1 MKKLLLSAAFIAAS
15 FTSIAQVGINTVAP
29 QGTLDVVSVNDT
41 GLVLPRVSSLDA
53 VTDGGGNAPVN
64 GTAVY
69 AVDIDKACFYINTK
83 WICLNSNGTTT
94 IEEST
99 PPNPITMAYIKPPYL
114 DSNDQFGLRSV
125 ISDDGNTI
133 AVVSRN
139 DSSSAAGIFSASSI
153 NASNA
158 GNNSLAS
165 AGSVYVFSR
174 ANNTVDFAVEA
185 YIKNANPT
193 AADVFGFRGLL
204 MSGDGNTLVVGSV
217 KGVAYIFTR
226 SGTTWT
232 ERQSVTK
239 NDGSGDRFTASA
251 ISQDGTTIAF
261 GAERADSSAVGIDPS
276 GDGSDGSSS
285 NTGEVFIYVRSG
297 NTWSQQA
304 YIKPSQVNASDG
316 FTASTLSS
324 DGDILIAKSGG
335 YDATVSNG
343 GAIFVFRRNNAGVWT
358 ESQIIQAPNV
368 STNDGGSITTSLSG
382 DGLTL
387 AIGMRQE
394 GSGTD
399 AIISASGTI
408 PTDETA
414 SSSGA
419 VYIYNY
425 SGSQFVFET
434 YIKAPNAEVGDF
446 FGQGVALT
454 TDGNKLFVSSL
465 GDDSDANGVFLSG
478 DSGYAAALAD
488 NSATSEAGAVYV
500 FKRSAGIWTAAA
512 FIKAENS
519 DGSDRFST
527 IMVTSNGNTLIVGA
541 IKEQSNS
548 TTIGAGQSDNSITGG
563 AGAVYVIDVS
573 GI

>member
-15 FTSIAQVGINTVAP
+15 FTSIAQVGINTITP

-53 VTDGGGNAPVN
+53 VTDGGGNAPVD

-94 IEEST
+94 IEEPT
-99 PPNPITMAYIKPPYL
+99 PSNPITMAYIKPPYL
-114 DSNDQFGLRSV
+114 DSNDQFGLRTV

-139 DSSSAAGIFSASSI
+139 DSSSAAGIFSAPLSG
-153 NASNA
+153 SNA
-158 GNNSLAS
+158 GDNSLSS

-193 AADVFGFRGLL
+193 AADVFGFRGLH

-239 NDGSGDRFTASA
+239 NDGNGDQFSPNA

-261 GAERADSSAVGIDPS
+261 GAARADSNAIGIDPT
-276 GDGSDGSSS
+276 GDGSDGSGN
-285 NTGEVFIYVRSG
+285 NTGDVFIYVRSG

-304 YIKPSQVNASDG
+304 YIKPSLVNASDG
-316 FTASTLSS
+316 FTGLTLSS
-324 DGDILIAKSGG
+324 DGDILIAKSPG

-358 ESQIIQAPNV
+358 ESQIIQTPNV
-368 STNDGGSITTSLSG
+368 STNDGGSIGTSLSG

-414 SSSGA
+414 ANSGA

-425 SGSQFVFET
+425 NGSQFVFET
-434 YIKAPNAEVGDF
+434 YIKAPNAEASDF

-454 TDGNKLFVSSL
+454 ADGNKLFVSSL
-465 GDDSDANGVFLSG
+465 GDDSDANGGFLSG

-488 NSATSEAGAVYV
+488 NSATSVAGAVHV

-519 DGSDRFST
+519 DGSDRFSS

-563 AGAVYVIDVS
+563 AGAAYVIDVS

>member
-99 PPNPITMAYIKPPYL
+99 PPNPITMAYIKPPFL

-358 ESQIIQAPNV
+358 ESQIIQTPNV
-368 STNDGGSITTSLSG
+368 STNDGAVISTSLSG

-434 YIKAPNAEVGDF
+434 YIKAPNAEASDF

-519 DGSDRFST
+519 DGVDRFSS
-527 IMVTSNGNTLIVGA
+527 IKVTSNGNTLIVGA
-541 IKEQSNS
+541 SKEQSNS
-548 TTIGAGQSDNSITGG
+548 TIIGAGQSDNSITGG

>member
-99 PPNPITMAYIKPPYL
+99 PPNPITMAYIKPPFL

-548 TTIGAGQSDNSITGG
+548 TTIGAVQSDNSITEG
-563 AGAVYVIDVS
+563 AGAAYVIDVS

>member
-1 MKKLLLSAAFIAAS
+1 MKKVLLCAAFIAAS
-15 FTSIAQVGINTVAP
+15 FTSIAQVGINTITP

-53 VTDGGGNAPVN
+53 VTDGGGNAPVD

-114 DSNDQFGLRSV
+114 DSNDQFGVQTV

-139 DSSSAAGIFSASSI
+139 DASSAAGIFSAPL

-158 GNNSLAS
+158 GDNSLNG

-193 AADVFGFRGLL
+193 AGDVFGYRGLH

-239 NDGSGDRFTASA
+239 NNGSGDRFTASA

-261 GAERADSSAVGIDPS
+261 GAEKADSNAIGIDPT
-276 GDGSDGSSS
+276 GDGSDDSLN

-316 FTASTLSS
+316 FTGLTLSS
-324 DGDILIAKSGG
+324 DGDILIAKSPG

-358 ESQIIQAPNV
+358 ESQIIQTPNV
-368 STNDGGSITTSLSG
+368 STNDGGFINTSLSG

-387 AIGMRQE
+387 AIAMRSE
-394 GSGTD
+394 GSGTN

-414 SSSGA
+414 PNSGA

-425 SGSQFVFET
+425 NGSQFVFET
-434 YIKAPNAEVGDF
+434 YIKAPNAEASDF
-446 FGQGVALT
+446 FGGSVALT
-454 TDGNKLFVSSL
+454 ADGNKLFVSSL
-465 GDDSDANGVFLSG
+465 GDDSDANGGFLSG

-519 DGSDRFST
+519 DGSDRFAT
-527 IMVTSNGNTLIVGA
+527 IRATSNGNTLIVGA
-541 IKEQSNS
+541 RKEQSNS

>member
-53 VTDGGGNAPVN
+53 VTDGGGNAPVD

-94 IEEST
+94 IEEPT

-139 DSSSAAGIFSASSI
+139 DSSSAAGIFSAPLS
-153 NASNA
+153 ASNA
-158 GNNSLAS
+158 GDNSLS
-165 AGSVYVFSR
+165 STGSVYVFSR

-251 ISQDGTTIAF
+251 ISQDGATIAF

-394 GSGTD
+394 GSGTG

-541 IKEQSNS
+541 TKEQSNS

>member
-1 MKKLLLSAAFIAAS
+1 MKKVLLCAAFIAAS
-15 FTSIAQVGINTVAP
+15 FTSIAQVGINTITP

-41 GLVLPRVSSLDA
+41 GLVLPRVSSLYA
-53 VTDGGGNAPVN
+53 VTDGGGNAPVD

-99 PPNPITMAYIKPPYL
+99 PANPITMAYIKPPFL
-114 DSNDQFGLRSV
+114 DSSDQFGLWTV

-139 DSSSAAGIFSASSI
+139 DSSSAAGIFSAPLS
-153 NASNA
+153 ASNA
-158 GNNSLAS
+158 GDNSLSS

-239 NDGSGDRFTASA
+239 NDGNGDQFSPNA

-261 GAERADSSAVGIDPS
+261 GAARADSNAIGIDPT
-276 GDGSDGSSS
+276 GDGSDGSGN
-285 NTGEVFIYVRSG
+285 NTGDVFIYVRSG

-316 FTASTLSS
+316 FTGLTLSS
-324 DGDILIAKSGG
+324 DGDMLIAKSPG

-343 GAIFVFRRNNAGVWT
+343 GAIFVFRRNDAGVWT
-358 ESQIIQAPNV
+358 ESQIIQTPNV
-368 STNDGGSITTSLSG
+368 STNDGGSIFTSLSG

-387 AIGMRQE
+387 AIAMRYE
-394 GSGTD
+394 GSGTN

-414 SSSGA
+414 ADSGA

-425 SGSQFVFET
+425 NGSQFVFET
-434 YIKAPNAEVGDF
+434 YIKAPNVEVSDL
-446 FGQGVALT
+446 FGHGVALT
-454 TDGNKLFVSSL
+454 ADGNKLFVSSQ
-465 GDDSDANGVFLSG
+465 GDDSDANGGFLSG

-488 NSATSEAGAVYV
+488 NSATSYAGAVHV

-527 IMVTSNGNTLIVGA
+527 IRATSNGNTLIVGA
-541 IKEQSNS
+541 SKEQSNS
-548 TTIGAGQSDNSITGG
+548 TTIGAGQSDNSIGS